1 MTQVYITIG
10 VISTVALLMCYIFI
24 RQTMKEKH
32 AEKER
37 LHRALQKRA
46 KTLLQMIAIF
56 PEDFLPKE
64 LQIFIYRCIIE
75 TYENL
80 TKLQPD
86 ESKYVEGLKMHS
98 TQMEATMRKPE
109 SRKALNLE
117 SAAQLNEL
125 RRYLNMMGEFLQRS
139 VKRKMITTKQYS
151 HYRLLIKSLIAG
163 LAVDNY
169 CIAARQAIEID
180 KIKLAIHYYTLAK
193 QLLIKETPSDY
204 QTQIKAIDEALV
216 PLMESQMDETTAV
229 PVEAQE
235 DQEDSEWAEFEEE
248 SDWKKK
254 NVYDE

>member
-24 RQTMKEKH
+24 RQTMKEKK
-32 AEKER
+32 AEKDR
-37 LHRALQKRA
+37 LHRALKKRA

-56 PEDFLPKE
+56 PDDFLPKE

-80 TKLQPD
+80 TKLEPNENQYID
-86 ESKYVEGLKMHS
+86 GLKMHS
-98 TQMEATMRKPE
+98 AQMEATMRKPE
-109 SRKALNLE
+109 SRKNLNLQN
-117 SAAQLNEL
+117 AAQLNEL

-169 CIAARQAIEID
+169 CIAARQAVEIG
-180 KIKLAIHYYTLAK
+180 KVKLAIHYYTLAK
-193 QLLIKETPSDY
+193 QLLIKETPSGY
-204 QTQIKAIDEALV
+204 QEQIKGIDEALA
-216 PLMESQMDETTAV
+216 PLMESQVDEGVISEVAE
-229 PVEAQE
+229 PENQE
-235 DQEDSEWAEFEEE
+235 ESEWAEFEEE